1 MKALIEIS
9 GQQFNVAEGD
19 LIKAPLQEAEVG
31 SELTFDK
38 VLMSSDGDNINIGT
52 PTIDG
57 SVKAEIVENI
67 RDPKILVFH
76 KKRRK
81 GYQKLNG
88 HRQKFSVI
96 KIKNIAIN

>member
-19 LIKAPLQEAEVG
+19 SIKAPLQTAEPG
-31 SELTFDK
+31 TELTADK
-38 VLMSSDGDNINIGT
+38 ILMSSDGENINIGT
-52 PTIDG
+52 PTLEG
-57 SVKAEIVENI
+57 TVTAEIVEHI

-81 GYQKLNG
+81 GYRKLNG
-88 HRQKFSVI
+88 HRQRFSVL